1 MKKLEN
7 FEGERLAY
15 VLKLVK
21 EEIEKNNQMY
31 SKMLRDTEDEEVI
44 YNLSRTYSSK
54 IKNLEKSLL
63 SPYFA
68 RIDFKADDENV
79 IKKLY
84 IGKTNIFNENSDI
97 EVVDW
102 RAPISSIYYDGQM
115 GRTKYICPEG
125 VIEGDLSLKRQYTI
139 EDGKLI
145 DYNDIDITT
154 NDQLLQNCL
163 NENSDTRLKNIVS
176 TIQSEQ
182 NQIIRANMFKPLI
195 VQGVAGSG
203 KTTVA
208 LHRIAYL
215 VYTYEKNFK
224 PEDFLIIAPN
234 RFFLD
239 YISNVLPDLGVDY
252 VRQQTFE
259 EFALEIIEAKLE
271 VENPN
276 NNLSEI
282 VNKGKEKTELLQTS
296 AKFKSSMNFKYYID
310 EWLNDYY
317 NKVLPKSDFNILDCK
332 VMDYKEMQE
341 ILNESLK
348 TNSLKS
354 SIEILSNILQKK
366 VSNMSN
372 ELIQKITAE
381 RKQKLEKIDK
391 SLSLELQQEIRKK
404 IFEESEYEIAELLK
418 GGKRL
423 VLDYIKKI
431 KLERV
436 QEIYKK
442 IINDKERLKKYI
454 DENLVTYIVEK
465 LNSNLRKKK
474 IEYEDLSAIL
484 YLKYKIFGLNEKF
497 SLKHIVIDEAQDFGE
512 FQFWTL
518 NEILNNNKSITIL
531 GDIAQ
536 GIYSYRG
543 TNNWDRINEIVFDN
557 GASIK
562 RLDNSY
568 RTTAEIMNE
577 ANRVLM
583 KLKQKDNINLAIP
596 VSRHGEDVKFFKSE
610 SINEKIAVMEERII
624 SLRNKGY
631 KNIAIIAKD
640 MNSCN
645 EIYEKIDKQKTE
657 IKLLSENLE
666 KYEGG
671 TIIIPSYLSKGLEFD
686 SVIIYGYNSFEN
698 SDLDIKLLY
707 VAMTRAM
714 HSLEVII

>member
-7 FEGERLAY
+7 FEVKRLAY
-15 VLKLVK
+15 VLNLVK
-21 EEIEKNNQMY
+21 DEIEKNNKMY
-31 SKMLRDTEDEEVI
+31 SNLLKDTEDEEVI
-44 YNLSRTYSSK
+44 YNMSRTYTTK

-68 RIDFKADDENV
+68 RIDFKADDENEL
-79 IKKLY
+79 KKLY
-84 IGKTNIFNENSDI
+84 IGKTNVFNENSEI

-102 RAPISSIYYDGQM
+102 RAPISSIYYEGQM
-115 GRTKYICPEG
+115 GRTKYLCPEG
-125 VIEGDLSLKRQYTI
+125 VIEGELSLKRQYDI
-139 EDGKLI
+139 QDGKLI

-163 NENSDTRLKNIVS
+163 NENSDTRLKNIVA

-259 EFALEIIEAKLE
+259 EFAMEIIEAKLE

-276 NNLSEI
+276 DKLSEI
-282 VNKGKEKTELLQTS
+282 VNNGKEKTELLRAS
-296 AKFKSSMNFKYYID
+296 AKFKSSMDFKYYID
-310 EWLNDYY
+310 EWLYDFY
-317 NKVLPKSDFNILDCK
+317 NNILPKNDFKILDFK
-332 VMDYKEMQE
+332 VMGYEDLKE

-354 SIEILSNILQKK
+354 SIEILSNIMQKK
-366 VSNMSN
+366 VLNMSN
-372 ELIQKITAE
+372 DLIQKITAI
-381 RKQKLEKIDK
+381 RKQKIEKIDNN
-391 SLSLELQQEIRKK
+391 LSEENQQETRKK
-404 IFEESEYEIAELLK
+404 IFEESEYEITQLLK
-418 GGKRL
+418 GGKKL

-431 KLERV
+431 KIERV
-436 QEIYKK
+436 QDIYKK
-442 IINDKERLKKYI
+442 IINDKERLKKYV
-454 DENLVTYIVEK
+454 DENLATYIIEK

-474 IEYEDLSAIL
+474 IEYEDLTAFL
-484 YLKYKIFGLNEKF
+484 YLKYKIMGLSEKF
-497 SLKHIVIDEAQDFGE
+497 LLKHIVIDEAQDFGE
-512 FQFWTL
+512 FQFFTL
-518 NEILNNNKSITIL
+518 NEVLNNNKSITIL

-543 TNNWDRINEIVFDN
+543 TNNWDRINEIVFEN

-577 ANRVLM
+577 ANKVLT
-583 KLKQKDNINLAIP
+583 KIKQKENINLAIP
-596 VSRHGEDVKFFKSE
+596 VSRHGEKVNYVRAKSIE
-610 SINEKIAVMEERII
+610 EKIKIMEDRIL
-624 SLRNKGY
+624 SLKKKGY

-645 EIYEKIDKQKTE
+645 EIYEKIDKQKIE
-657 IKLLSENLE
+657 INLLSENLV

-671 TIIIPSYLSKGLEFD
+671 TTIIPSYLSKGLEFD
-686 SVIIYGYNSFEN
+686 SVIIYGYDSFEDN
-698 SDLDIKLLY
+698 ELDIKLLY
-707 VAMTRAM
+707 VSMTRAM
-714 HSLEVII
+714 HSLDVII

>member
-7 FEGERLAY
+7 FEVERLAY
-15 VLKLVK
+15 VLNLVK
-21 EEIEKNNQMY
+21 DEIEKNNKMY
-31 SKMLRDTEDEEVI
+31 SNLLKDTEDEEFI
-44 YNLSRTYSSK
+44 YNMSRTYTTK

-68 RIDFKADDENV
+68 RIDFKADDENEL
-79 IKKLY
+79 KKLY
-84 IGKTNIFNENSDI
+84 IGKTNVFNENSEI

-125 VIEGDLSLKRQYTI
+125 VIEGELSLKRQYDI
-139 EDGKLI
+139 QDGKLI

-154 NDQLLQNCL
+154 NDQLLQDCL
-163 NENSDTRLKNIVS
+163 NENSDTRLKNIVA
-176 TIQSEQ
+176 TIQAEQ

-224 PEDFLIIAPN
+224 PEEFLIIAPN

-259 EFALEIIEAKLE
+259 EFAMEIIEAKLE

-276 NNLSEI
+276 DKLSEI
-282 VNKGKEKTELLQTS
+282 VNNGKEKTELLRAS
-296 AKFKSSMNFKYYID
+296 AKFKLCMDFKYYID
-310 EWLNDYY
+310 EWLYDFY
-317 NKVLPKSDFNILDCK
+317 NNILPKNDFKILDFK
-332 VMDYKEMQE
+332 VMGHEDLQE

-366 VSNMSN
+366 VLNMSN
-372 ELIQKITAE
+372 ELIQKITAI
-381 RKQKLEKIDK
+381 RKQKIEKIDNN
-391 SLSLELQQEIRKK
+391 LSAENQQKIRKK
-404 IFEESEYEIAELLK
+404 IFEESEYEITQLLK
-418 GGKRL
+418 GGKKL

-431 KLERV
+431 KFERV
-436 QEIYKK
+436 QDIYKK

-465 LNSNLRKKK
+465 LNSNLKKKK

-484 YLKYKIFGLNEKF
+484 YLKYKIFGPNEKF
-497 SLKHIVIDEAQDFGE
+497 LLKHIVIDEAQDFGE
-512 FQFWTL
+512 FQFFTL
-518 NEILNNNKSITIL
+518 NEVLNNNKSITIL

-577 ANRVLM
+577 ANKVLM
-583 KLKQKDNINLAIP
+583 KIKQKENINLAIP
-596 VSRHGEDVKFFKSE
+596 VSRHGEEVNYISAKSIE
-610 SINEKIAVMEERII
+610 EKIKIMEDRIL
-624 SLRNKGY
+624 SLKNKGY

-640 MNSCN
+640 MNNCN
-645 EIYEKIDKQKTE
+645 EIYEKIDKQKNE

-671 TIIIPSYLSKGLEFD
+671 TTIIPSYLSKGLEFD
-686 SVIIYGYNSFEN
+686 SVIIYGYESFEDN
-698 SDLDIKLLY
+698 ELDIKLLY

-714 HSLEVII
+714 HTLDVII

>member
-1 MKKLEN
+1 MKNLEIS
-7 FEGERLAY
+7 EVKRLAY
-15 VLKLVK
+15 VLNLVK

-31 SKMLRDTEDEEVI
+31 SKMLRDTEDEEFI
-44 YNLSRTYSSK
+44 HNMSKTYTTK

-68 RIDFKADDENV
+68 RIDFKADDENE

-84 IGKTNIFNENSDI
+84 IGKTNVFNENSDI

-125 VIEGDLSLKRQYTI
+125 VIECDLSLKRQYTI

-282 VNKGKEKTELLQTS
+282 VNKGKEKTELLRTS
-296 AKFKSSMNFKYYID
+296 AKFKSSMNFKYYIN
-310 EWLNDYY
+310 EWLNDFY

-332 VMDYKEMQE
+332 VMAYTEMQE
-341 ILNESLK
+341 ILKESLK

-366 VSNMSN
+366 VLNMSN
-372 ELIQKITAE
+372 ELIQKITAV
-381 RKQKLEKIDK
+381 RKQKLEKIDN

-423 VLDYIKKI
+423 VLDYIKII

-436 QEIYKK
+436 QDIYKK

-454 DENLVTYIVEK
+454 DENLVTYIIEK
-465 LNSNLRKKK
+465 LN
-474 IEYEDLSAIL
+474 
-484 YLKYKIFGLNEKF
+484 
-497 SLKHIVIDEAQDFGE
+497 
-512 FQFWTL
+512 
-518 NEILNNNKSITIL
+518 
-531 GDIAQ
+531 
-536 GIYSYRG
+536 
-543 TNNWDRINEIVFDN
+543 
-557 GASIK
+557 
-562 RLDNSY
+562 
-568 RTTAEIMNE
+568 
-577 ANRVLM
+577 
-583 KLKQKDNINLAIP
+583 
-596 VSRHGEDVKFFKSE
+596 
-610 SINEKIAVMEERII
+610 
-624 SLRNKGY
+624 
-631 KNIAIIAKD
+631 
-640 MNSCN
+640 
-645 EIYEKIDKQKTE
+645 
-657 IKLLSENLE
+657 EN
-666 KYEGG
+666 
-671 TIIIPSYLSKGLEFD
+671 
-686 SVIIYGYNSFEN
+686 
-698 SDLDIKLLY
+698 
-707 VAMTRAM
+707 
-714 HSLEVII
+714 

>member
-1 MKKLEN
+1 MKNLEIS
-7 FEGERLAY
+7 EVKRLAY
-15 VLKLVK
+15 VLNLVK

-31 SKMLRDTEDEEVI
+31 SKMLRDTEDEEFI
-44 YNLSRTYSSK
+44 HNMSKTYTTK

-68 RIDFKADDENV
+68 RIDFKADDENE

-84 IGKTNIFNENSDI
+84 IGKTNVFNENSDI

-125 VIEGDLSLKRQYTI
+125 VIECDLSLKRQYTI

-282 VNKGKEKTELLQTS
+282 VNKGKEKTELLRTS
-296 AKFKSSMNFKYYID
+296 AKFKSSMNFKYYIN
-310 EWLNDYY
+310 EWLNDFY

-332 VMDYKEMQE
+332 VMAYTEMQE
-341 ILNESLK
+341 ILKESLK

-366 VSNMSN
+366 VLNMSN
-372 ELIQKITAE
+372 ELIQKITAV
-381 RKQKLEKIDK
+381 RKQKLEKIDN

-436 QEIYKK
+436 QDIYKK

-454 DENLVTYIVEK
+454 DENLVTYIIEK
-465 LNSNLRKKK
+465 LNENLKKKK

-484 YLKYKIFGLNEKF
+484 YLKYKLVGLSEKF

-512 FQFWTL
+512 FQFFTI
-518 NEILNNNKSITIL
+518 NEVLNNNKSITIL

-577 ANRVLM
+577 ANKVLM
-583 KLKQKDNINLAIP
+583 KLKQKENINLAIP
-596 VSRHGEDVKFFKSE
+596 VSRHGEEVNYIKAKSIE
-610 SINEKIAVMEERII
+610 EKIEIMEEKIV
-624 SLRNKGY
+624 SLKNKGY

-671 TIIIPSYLSKGLEFD
+671 ITIIPSYFSKGLEFD
-686 SVIIYGYNSFEN
+686 SVIIYGYDSFDN